1 MEEGNK
7 MVINKP
13 EEEKIKDLMTF
24 MKKSKPEIFT
34 KIINVIQE
42 MSSKVNMNP
51 EEMNA
56 KLKIHIKEIIKHDD
70 ELSKITEE
78 ALELTGE
85 QLIARLDL
93 EHLKINRAP
102 NQMIDE
108 YDEEVSKQKNQK
120 TMKKEPPKQS
130 Y

>member
-1 MEEGNK
+1 
-7 MVINKP
+7 
-13 EEEKIKDLMTF
+13 MTF

-42 MSSKVNMNP
+42 MSSKVGMNP

-102 NQMIDE
+102 NAMIDE
-108 YDEEVSKQKNQK
+108 YDEEISKQKNSK
-120 TMKKEPPKQS
+120 ALKK
-130 Y
+130 

>member
-1 MEEGNK
+1 
-7 MVINKP
+7 
-13 EEEKIKDLMTF
+13 MTF

-34 KIINVIQE
+34 RIISVIQDL
-42 MSSKVNMNP
+42 SSKTGMSP

-70 ELSKITEE
+70 QLSKITEQ

-93 EHLKINRAP
+93 EHLKVNRAP

-108 YDEEVSKQKNQK
+108 YD
-120 TMKKEPPKQS
+120 
-130 Y
+130 

>member
-1 MEEGNK
+1 LLNHFKLAEELNTYMEEGNK

-78 ALELTGE
+78 ALELTG
-85 QLIARLDL
+85 
-93 EHLKINRAP
+93 
-102 NQMIDE
+102 
-108 YDEEVSKQKNQK
+108 
-120 TMKKEPPKQS
+120 
-130 Y
+130 

>member
-78 ALELTGE
+78 ALELTG
-85 QLIARLDL
+85 
-93 EHLKINRAP
+93 
-102 NQMIDE
+102 
-108 YDEEVSKQKNQK
+108 
-120 TMKKEPPKQS
+120 
-130 Y
+130 